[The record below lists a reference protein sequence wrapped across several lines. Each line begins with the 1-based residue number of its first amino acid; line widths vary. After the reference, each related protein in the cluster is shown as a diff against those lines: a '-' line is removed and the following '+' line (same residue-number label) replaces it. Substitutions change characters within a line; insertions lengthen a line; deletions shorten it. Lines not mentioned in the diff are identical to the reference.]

1 MAASYPHSYIK
12 SIPSFLIKKLF
23 ILFVL
28 LSSANEMCVAQNT
41 KVTVYSDDFKGN
53 EASFGVGQYDY
64 MTLVKAGV
72 SVIRSARVPEGMQ
85 ITLYLDD
92 QFKGKQLIITEDAT
106 QAFIMAKGFGNLHN
120 NVSMAVSIAPVTK
133 GPKVTIYKDNF
144 SGESKS
150 LAPGNYDYTDLGKVA
165 NDNISSISIPKGLK
179 VTLFE
184 HGGCAGRKLEL
195 KADASANDLVKNK
208 FNDVTSS
215 LRVEVVEEPTKE
227 IVVEKPGVTKP
238 VEKPVEEKLP
248 EVVEP
253 QIAVIIYQGNFSGNS
268 NVLKPGK
275 YNANDLGIGN
285 EELSSIDIHSS
296 LRVTLY
302 EHGNFKGRTLQL
314 TTRTST
320 ERLTELGFNNI
331 TSSLLVEEIP
341 TVSLYQ
347 GNFADFAF
355 RLRPG
360 KYDVVY
366 LEQIGLLDNELS
378 SIKIPPGMSVLLFD
392 GPDFTGKALYLTQ
405 DANTDTLIAKKF
417 NNLASSIQVN
427 EEQVLEKPELKVTVY
442 QDNFTGTSK
451 QLRAGNY
458 EHSDMGMANNTLSA
472 INIPRGL
479 RVTLYEYGAFEG
491 KSLTLVKSA
500 GVDLLNQ
507 FQFNDVVSSMK
518 VEEINPA
525 DLVVTIYSDKFS
537 GRGQQLAPGKYFA
550 RNLTIGDKQ
559 LSSVKV
565 PKGMTAT
572 LYADWNCEGL
582 SVILDRDEDF
592 TGSKMFDN
600 YYRSIV
606 VEDITQPVVQG
617 VPVVVTKP
625 VEPEPVPTKPE
636 EPVKEEIK
644 ESETTET
651 SIVVDVPPCEFTDDE
666 YADALQAVKA
676 KAFSEEKMQMAKL
689 VTKNKC
695 LTLSQI
701 RAIAQDF
708 SFEEQTL
715 EFVEYAYDLAKD
727 KGTYYKLEDVFKFM
741 STQAKFKKFLE
752 GK

>member
-1 MAASYPHSYIK
+1 MASSHHN
-12 SIPSFLIKKLF
+12 SFLKSKSSSTIKNLF
-23 ILFVL
+23 FFVILFSL
-28 LSSANEMCVAQNT
+28 TNEICLAQNT
-41 KVTVYSDDFKGN
+41 KVTIYSDDFKGN
-53 EASFGVGQYDY
+53 EASFVVGQYDY
-64 MTLVKAGV
+64 MTLVRAGV
-72 SVIRSARVPEGMQ
+72 SVIRSVQVPQGLQ
-85 ITLYLDD
+85 VTLYLDD
-92 QFKGKQLIITEDAT
+92 QFKGKQLILTEDAN
-106 QAFIMAKGFGNLHN
+106 QAYITAKGFGNLHN
-120 NVSMAVSIAPVTK
+120 NVSMVVSNAPIIK
-133 GPKVTIYKDNF
+133 GPKVIIYKDNF

-150 LAPGNYDYTDLGKVA
+150 LALGNYDYMELGKVT
-165 NDNISSISIPKGLK
+165 NDNLSSITIPKGLK

-184 HGGCAGRKLEL
+184 HGGFSGRKLEL
-195 KADASANDLVKNK
+195 KADASANDLIKNK

-215 LRVEVVEEPTKE
+215 LRVEVIEEPTKE
-227 IVVEKPGVTKP
+227 IVVEKPVVTKP

-248 EVVEP
+248 DVAEP
-253 QIAVIIYQGNFSGNS
+253 EIAVKIYQGNFSGNS
-268 NVLKPGK
+268 KVLVPGK
-275 YNANDLGIGN
+275 YNAADLGIGN
-285 EELSSIDIHSS
+285 EELSSIDMHSS

-302 EHGNFKGRTLQL
+302 EHENFKGRKLHL
-314 TTRTST
+314 TTRTGT
-320 ERLTELGFNNI
+320 EQLTELGFNNT
-331 TSSLLVEEIP
+331 TSSLIVEVIP
-341 TVSLYQ
+341 TVSLFQ

-392 GPDFTGKALYLTQ
+392 GPDFTGKALYLTR
-405 DANTDTLIAKKF
+405 DANTDTLISKKF
-417 NNLASSIQVN
+417 NNITSSIQVD

-442 QDNFTGTSK
+442 QDDFTGTSK

-458 EHSDMGMANNTLSA
+458 EHSEIGIANNTLSA
-472 INIPRGL
+472 ITIPRGL
-479 RVTLYEYGAFEG
+479 RVTLYEHGALEG

-537 GRGQQLAPGKYFA
+537 GRAQQLAPGKYYA
-550 RNLTIGDKQ
+550 RDLTIGDKQ
-559 LSSVKV
+559 LTSVKV

-572 LYADWNCEGL
+572 LYADWNCEGI

-592 TGSKMFDN
+592 TGSNMFDN

-606 VEDITQPVVQG
+606 VEDIRQPIVQG
-617 VPVVVTKP
+617 IPVVVAKP
-625 VEPEPVPTKPE
+625 VEPVPTKPE

-644 ESETTET
+644 EIETI
-651 SIVVDVPPCEFTDDE
+651 IVADVPPCEFNDDE

-676 KAFSEEKMQMAKL
+676 KAFSGEKMQMAKL

-701 RAIAQDF
+701 RAFAQDF
-708 SFEEQTL
+708 SFEEQAL
-715 EFVEYAYDLAKD
+715 EFIEYAYDLAKD
-727 KGTYYKLEDVFKFM
+727 KDKYYKLEDVFKFM
-741 STQAKFKKFLE
+741 STQAKFKMFLE